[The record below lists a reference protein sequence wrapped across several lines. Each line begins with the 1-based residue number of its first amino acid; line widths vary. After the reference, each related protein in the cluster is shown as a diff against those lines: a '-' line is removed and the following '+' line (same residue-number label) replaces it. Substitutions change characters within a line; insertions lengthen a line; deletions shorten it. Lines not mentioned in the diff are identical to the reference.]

1 MQDERRL
8 YKRLITE
15 KPVQFV
21 LDSGDTLDATG
32 MNISLGG
39 MQVRCPRWV
48 VSELTPSPERIARG
62 KPADIRIR
70 FQLVPQQGK
79 PPVTIDV
86 RCHAV
91 ALRRLSEEE
100 YQMSLTYVFFDGTG
114 YHDLEKFIDQNV
126 T

>member
-8 YKRLITE
+8 YKRLTTE
-15 KPVQFV
+15 QPVEFV
-21 LDSGDTLDATG
+21 LENGGTLEARAR
-32 MNISLGG
+32 NISLGG

-48 VSELTPSPERIARG
+48 VGELTPSPDRIARG
-62 KPADIRIR
+62 QPVDIRIR
-70 FQLVPQQGK
+70 FQLRPQENK
-79 PPVTIDV
+79 PPVNIEV

-100 YQMSLTYVFFDGTG
+100 YQMSLTYVFFEGTG
-114 YHDLEKFIDQNV
+114 YHDLEKFIDQHA